1 MNEENQKDRIENEKN
16 IEKENNDNI
25 KKVIDIVSKHID
37 ASKTQEYF
45 KFMKDV
51 RKYRKK
57 INNKKLKLKSQ
68 NMLETAYY
76 EKNGKINTEFKNM
89 VKDYGSRTPWRI
101 EVETYNQNYI
111 VTIAENFFGRTLSE
125 DFIRE
130 ANEKKIY
137 LEQLPHIKAD
147 IREYISKAEEYEA
160 NIDAIKTHY
169 AFINMLIM
177 SDILEYYDSELEY
190 WKNYLKEIVEKID
203 RIEELE

>member
-37 ASKTQEYF
+37 VSKTQEYF
-45 KFMKDV
+45 QFMKDV

-76 EKNGKINTEFKNM
+76 EKNGRINTEFKNM
-89 VKDYGSRTPWRI
+89 VIDYGSRTPWNMK
-101 EVETYNQNYI
+101 VEDDDGKNYST
-111 VTIAENFFGRTLSE
+111 TIAGHFGRRTLRE
-125 DFIRE
+125 LIIRE
-130 ANEKKIY
+130 ANEEKIY
-137 LEQLPHIKAD
+137 IEQLTHVREDA
-147 IREYISKAEEYEA
+147 REYAKEGVYEA
-160 NIDAIKTHY
+160 NIEEIKTHY
-169 AFINMLIM
+169 ALINMLIM